1 MVMWE
6 QALLNL
12 PAECPRVDFE
22 EHKTRFRTLQAIA
35 GQYRQNPE
43 RFGVVKV
50 WRPKDF
56 VALAPWALTDVM
68 RPAPADAAE

>member
-6 QALLNL
+6 QALCSL
-12 PAECPRVDFE
+12 PRDCPKVDFE

-35 GQYRQNPE
+35 RQYAESPD

-50 WRPKDF
+50 WRPKPASIGTPSIDR
-56 VALAPWALTDVM
+56 TM
-68 RPAPADAAE
+68 RFEPNRAAE